1 MIKVNL
7 ETKIILRKV
16 NSALDDCDLI
26 ANLTLS
32 SIYKIYNIRT
42 SVKELHSNFIFVLID
57 KAANNVAITCKKLY
71 ALVITKK
78 LGFNSGNSN
87 NENGTCDKTISIV
100 GNDIINRH
108 YL

>member
-1 MIKVNL
+1 M
-7 ETKIILRKV
+7 
-16 NSALDDCDLI
+16 
-26 ANLTLS
+26 
-32 SIYKIYNIRT
+32 
-42 SVKELHSNFIFVLID
+42 LID

-87 NENGTCDKTISIV
+87 NENGTYDKTVSIV
-100 GNDIINRH
+100 GNDIINGH

>member
-7 ETKIILRKV
+7 KTKIILRKV
-16 NSALDDCDLI
+16 NSALDDCDVI
-26 ANLTLS
+26 ANL
-32 SIYKIYNIRT
+32 
-42 SVKELHSNFIFVLID
+42 KELHSNFIFVLID

-78 LGFNSGNSN
+78 LGFNSGNSD

>member
-1 MIKVNL
+1 M
-7 ETKIILRKV
+7 
-16 NSALDDCDLI
+16 
-26 ANLTLS
+26 
-32 SIYKIYNIRT
+32 
-42 SVKELHSNFIFVLID
+42 LID

-87 NENGTCDKTISIV
+87 NENGIYDKTISIV
-100 GNDIINRH
+100 GNDIINGH